1 LTFFLSSK
9 LFYQLFDR
17 QAQFFFFQRVTPSY
31 AEPSFSMMHNFSSL
45 FLFLF
50 LFVSFNVAVDG
61 KAAATTTKTP
71 ATVKPTEKPKN
82 PLKTIAKAKIMG
94 NPLTEQE
101 WLNIVFGQLSP
112 R

>member
-1 LTFFLSSK
+1 
-9 LFYQLFDR
+9 
-17 QAQFFFFQRVTPSY
+17 
-31 AEPSFSMMHNFSSL
+31 MMHNFSSLFL

-61 KAAATTTKTP
+61 KATTKTP